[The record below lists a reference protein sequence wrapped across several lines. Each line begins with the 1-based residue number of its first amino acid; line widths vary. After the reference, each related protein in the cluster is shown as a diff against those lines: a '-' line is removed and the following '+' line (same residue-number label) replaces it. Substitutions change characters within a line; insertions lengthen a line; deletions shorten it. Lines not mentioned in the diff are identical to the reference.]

1 MSKYPASSVVKAQE
15 SSVAA
20 FLKNL
25 FGPLGSFLGAFF
37 LVADPILSVGTLVGA
52 VVLWRSLDYMFTR
65 KDGTFKVIGVVL
77 AALGALFA
85 LLTYF

>member
-1 MSKYPASSVVKAQE
+1 MSKYPVSSVVKAQE
-15 SSVAA
+15 SPVAS

-37 LVADPILSVGTLVGA
+37 VVADPILSLGTLFGA
-52 VVLWRSLDYMFTR
+52 IVLWRSLDYMFTR

-77 AALGALFA
+77 AVFGAVFA
-85 LLTYF
+85 LLT